1 MKKIFHPILIIV
13 GVAISSVATAE
24 QRSVSYQ
31 DKVNKQ
37 TYKVNYDCD
46 FSIPRAYACKKQEV
60 RTPEGMVYVSK
71 KMPKE
76 SDGSYKYWLSGLGY
90 VATAN
95 QDIYTFI
102 EYTDQSGSPTI
113 AEVRYELVD
122 FNGVSKYGLMTRT
135 QFQQALKKIGVQMKE
150 VFVGGLD

>member
-1 MKKIFHPILIIV
+1 MKSRLVVMVASIV
-13 GVAISSVATAE
+13 LSSVAIAE
-24 QRSVSYQ
+24 QRSINYL
-31 DKVNKQ
+31 DKANKQ

-90 VATAN
+90 VATTN
-95 QDIYTFI
+95 QDIFTFI

-122 FNGVSKYGLMTRT
+122 FNGGSKYGLMTRT
-135 QFQQALKKIGVQMKE
+135 QFQQTLKKIGVQLKE
-150 VFVGGLD
+150 TFVGGLD